1 MAQSNKS
8 RTRAEATKK
17 RREAGRNGRKRRSAH
32 LSNHPGRCLAG
43 GATAEEF
50 IIGELERNRFNTER
64 AVEVYRF
71 AIDNSA
77 WALVKNMPVGRLMF
91 RGYLLSGLGKK
102 LATELTEKF
111 KKGSGRFAPVEDQRP
126 PRRFLCSLLGA

>member
-1 MAQSNKS
+1 MGEE
-8 RTRAEATKK
+8 EALTVLITHAVASP
-17 RREAGRNGRKRRSAH
+17 EGRLR
-32 LSNHPGRCLAG
+32 L
-43 GATAEEF
+43 ATAEEF

-91 RGYLLSGLGKK
+91 RGYLRSGLGKK